1 MSPLRVLIVGGGIA
15 GPVAAYFL
23 SKGGA
28 DVTIIERASLLRT
41 AGQNIDIRGA
51 AEDVIRAMGLED
63 EIRAK
68 HSTEEGV
75 SWVDAQNRSYVD
87 LAANRTDK
95 QWSATADIEI
105 VRSQL
110 CRILYDATKD
120 KVKYVFGEHV
130 TAINQIGGDQEK
142 AQVTLAK
149 GGVQEYDVVIAAD
162 GLGSKTRALMFPDEN
177 SEDWVKPT
185 GLYMSFFTIPK
196 GETDTNWR
204 RWYVSSGSRGIMV
217 RPDDTG
223 TTRALLGTMAPD
235 PRLEEVLRKSTSE
248 QKALLRDIFAD
259 AGWETER
266 VLAGM
271 DESADFYYVS

>member
-15 GPVAAYFL
+15 GPVAAFFL
-23 SKGGA
+23 SKDGAA
-28 DVTIIERASLLRT
+28 DVTIVERASSLRT
-41 AGQNIDIRGA
+41 AGQNIDIRGTA
-51 AEDVIRAMGLED
+51 ADVIRAMGLEE

-75 SWVDAQNRSYVD
+75 SWVDAQNRSFVD
-87 LAANRTDK
+87 FAANQSQR
-95 QWSATADIEI
+95 SFTADIEI

-120 KVKYVFGEHV
+120 KVKYVFGEYV
-130 TAINQIGGDQEK
+130 TAINQVGSDNGK

-149 GGVQEYDVVIAAD
+149 GGLQEYDIVIAAD
-162 GLGSKTRALMFPDEN
+162 GLASKTRALMFPEDN
-177 SEDWVKPT
+177 TKDWVKPT

-196 GETDTNWR
+196 GETDTTWR
-204 RWYVSSGSRGIMV
+204 RWYVASGSRGIMV

-235 PRLEEVLRKSTSE
+235 PRLEEVLRKPISE
-248 QKALLRDIFAD
+248 QRALLRDIFAG

-266 VLAGM
+266 ILAGM
-271 DESADFYYVS
+271 DESSDFYMAS